1 VSTVGF
7 ITASNRGGRG
17 AAGGLAE
24 GDGAM
29 GAPPQPLLGMRV
41 EGPLRF
47 PRLSLTSRIK
57 L

>member
-7 ITASNRGGRG
+7 VTASHRGGRG
-17 AAGGLAE
+17 AAGGLTE

-41 EGPLRF
+41 EGPLKVS
-47 PRLSLTSRIK
+47 PTKSHLTH
-57 L
+57 